1 MATLAEKLQLT
12 LECKNNI
19 KKAMQDNLN
28 LDITDSTPLSEYAT
42 KLASAK
48 TESPGLA
55 IQFFCTGTSMDI
67 MLGNREPAVYRLIPK
82 LKDGESKLH
91 ITLSKI
97 SDGTLYDSSYGTL
110 YLQYYNAS
118 NSTTT
123 LTCGD
128 SWGQGSGS
136 REFTIEDFN
145 SDNIAIV
152 FKGDDWDKDANI
164 KVSIESE

>member
-55 IQFFCTGTSMDI
+55 IQFFCTGSSMSRW
-67 MLGNREPAVYRLIPK
+67 LGNYEPSNYSLVPK

-91 ITLSKI
+91 IILSKI
-97 SDGTLYDSSYGTL
+97 SDGTLYDSSSGTL
-110 YLQYYNAS
+110 FLRYYNAS

-123 LTCGD
+123 LTFGD
-128 SWGQGSGS
+128 SWGNATSS
-136 REFTIEDFN
+136 KEFTIEDFN
-145 SDNIAIV
+145 SDNISLNLQ
-152 FKGDDWDKDANI
+152 GEHLGTDTNI